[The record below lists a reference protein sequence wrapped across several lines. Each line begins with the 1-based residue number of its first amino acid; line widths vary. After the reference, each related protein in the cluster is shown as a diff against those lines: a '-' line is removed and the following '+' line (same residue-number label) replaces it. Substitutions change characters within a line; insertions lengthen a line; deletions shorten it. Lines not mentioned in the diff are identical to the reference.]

1 MLLSKYH
8 KMKTIFEPA
17 VRKELIERVNK
28 LTVHSPRVFGKMKPE
43 QALHH
48 INSAFQMYLGE
59 LSAPYH
65 GNNFKAAAARL
76 FIFSPIPFPRE
87 KAQTFPSLLSEATYN
102 IETEKTRFA
111 NLLER
116 VAAQSKTAEW
126 PIHAVFGKLSAEQYG
141 ILGYKHTDHHLQQ
154 FAV

>member
-1 MLLSKYH
+1 
-8 KMKTIFEPA
+8 MKTIFEPA
-17 VRKELIERVNK
+17 IRKELIERVNK

-65 GNNFKAAAARL
+65 GNNFKAAVMRL
-76 FIFSPIPFPRE
+76 FAFSPIPIPRE
-87 KAQTFPSLLSEATYN
+87 KAPASPPLISEATYN
-102 IETEKTRFA
+102 IETEKSKFA

-116 VAAQSKTAEW
+116 ATAKSKTAEW
-126 PIHAVFGKLSAEQYG
+126 PIHPFFGKLTAEQYG
-141 ILGYKHTDHHLQQ
+141 KLGYKHTDHHLQQ
-154 FAV
+154 FGV

>member
-1 MLLSKYH
+1 
-8 KMKTIFEPA
+8 MKTIFEPA
-17 VRKELIERVNK
+17 VRKEMIERVNK
-28 LTVHSPRVFGKMKPE
+28 LTVHTPRVFGKMKPE

-59 LSAPYH
+59 VSEPYQ
-65 GNNFKAAAARL
+65 GNNLKAAVGR
-76 FIFSPIPFPRE
+76 FVIFSPIPFPRE

-111 NLLER
+111 DLLER

-126 PIHAVFGKLSAEQYG
+126 PIHPIFGKLTPDQYG
-141 ILGYKHTDHHLQQ
+141 KLGYKHTDHHLQQ
-154 FAV
+154 FGV